1 MAVGASDLSV
11 FLRNGTHAGATV
23 RLVLKCDQVSVQYTQ
38 SPIQITPPNED
49 QITFELG
56 FSKPS
61 MTISGIVDN
70 IGGDLSNASYSA
82 TADLNVKGME
92 YLTLNGQNYFIPY
105 KNYLEGFLMRHPENN
120 KSLEIEIGDAT
131 RPDPTTGDP
140 GNDSTGGAIYEG
152 ALQQLQFSQ
161 SPGLEDR
168 WLFTMGFLIARRTGV
183 TD

>member
-1 MAVGASDLSV
+1 MAVGESDLSV

-38 SPIQITPPNED
+38 SPIQITPPNSD
-49 QITFELG
+49 QIMFELG

-61 MTISGIVDN
+61 MTISGIIDN
-70 IGGDLSNASYSA
+70 IGGDTSNASYSA

-92 YLTLNGQNYFIPY
+92 YLTLNSQNYFIPY

-120 KSLEIEIGDAT
+120 KQLEIELGDAT
-131 RPDPTTGDP
+131 TPDPTAGAFT
-140 GNDSTGGAIYEG
+140 TGGAIYIG

-161 SPGLEDR
+161 TPGLEDR
-168 WLFTMGFLIARRTGV
+168 WLFTMGFLIARRAGV
-183 TD
+183 AD